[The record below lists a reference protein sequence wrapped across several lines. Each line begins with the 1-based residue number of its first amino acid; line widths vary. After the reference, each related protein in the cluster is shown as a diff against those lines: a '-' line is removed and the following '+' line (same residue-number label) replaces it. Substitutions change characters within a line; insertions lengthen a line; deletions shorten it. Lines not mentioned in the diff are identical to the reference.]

1 MRSKKTLIWD
11 WNGTLLDDAEIC
23 VYCINALLRKRNLKE
38 ITLQKYREVFTFPVV
53 DYYREVGF
61 DFEKEPFEIP
71 AMEFID
77 LYHQLLP
84 KAPLFNNV
92 EQTLSGFSD
101 YKINQ
106 VILSAMEQNSLIN
119 TLKSNR
125 IHHLF
130 DQVFGIADH
139 YAQGKLQ
146 RGMELINR
154 LNQPLDEI
162 ILIGDT
168 LHDKEVAGH
177 LGVEVV
183 LIANGHQSKERLL
196 KSGARVLD
204 SIGQLQEVLLN

>member
-1 MRSKKTLIWD
+1 MKAKKTLIWD

-23 VYCINALLRKRNLKE
+23 VYCINTLLRKRNLKE
-38 ITLQKYREVFTFPVV
+38 ISLQKYREVFTFPVI
-53 DYYREVGF
+53 DYYRSVGF

-77 LYHQLLP
+77 IYHQLLP
-84 KAPLFNNV
+84 EAPLFKNV

-101 YKINQ
+101 QKFNQ
-106 VILSAMEQNSLIN
+106 VILSAMEQTSLTH

-125 IHHLF
+125 IHHFF
-130 DQVFGIADH
+130 DQVFGIDDH
-139 YAQGKLQ
+139 FAQGKLQ
-146 RGMELINR
+146 RGMELVSR